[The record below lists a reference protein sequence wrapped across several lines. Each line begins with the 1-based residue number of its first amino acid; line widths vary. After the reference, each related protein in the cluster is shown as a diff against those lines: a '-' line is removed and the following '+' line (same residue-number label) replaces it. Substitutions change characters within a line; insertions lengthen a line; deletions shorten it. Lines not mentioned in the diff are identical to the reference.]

1 MGKMGDAVVDISINS
16 HRFFTRQGDD
26 IHIDPSFSTHPFRK
40 FHLALG
46 SCSEGESGHHS
57 K

>member
-1 MGKMGDAVVDISINS
+1 MSAHHRVKSPLTISEMRIGSLPGKATTFI
-16 HRFFTRQGDD
+16 
-26 IHIDPSFSTHPFRK
+26 STHPFRK